1 MIILSQI
8 IAKSLLFAAILN
20 MSGMIFAA
28 NPPIMQTS
36 LPKKQASLVVEQQK
50 QEVDKRSVISD
61 VALSYDGRLMATAG
75 DDHYVRIWDAKTGG
89 LLHEFLAH
97 ADWVRGVAFSPM
109 GDRIVTIGQDGQIKI
124 WSLASL
130 GTPIL
135 LGEKIPGARKL
146 VFSPD
151 GTKFA
156 VCGFDPVVCC
166 FDMATQKL
174 LYRLSAP
181 SESMSALQFSPDAT
195 LLAAGG
201 RNGIVRIWRLDI
213 GSEVTSIRG
222 DGRRVNALAFSQDGN
237 QLALGTNGSHISI
250 WNPRTGQQI
259 SALPDRYGKT
269 FSLQYC
275 GGGILASG
283 ESDNIIRLWD
293 LNSQRE
299 MTNLVGHTGTIST
312 LCFDEQLNSLV
323 SGSFDTTIR
332 YWVMVQ

>member
-1 MIILSQI
+1 MKIMSQI
-8 IAKSLLFAAILN
+8 IAKSLIFTIIICV
-20 MSGMIFAA
+20 SGMILAA
-28 NPPIMQTS
+28 N
-36 LPKKQASLVVEQQK
+36 LPTKQASLVVEQHTQA
-50 QEVDKRSVISD
+50 VDKRPVISE
-61 VALSYDGRLMATAG
+61 VSLSIDGRLMATAG

-97 ADWVRGVAFSPM
+97 DDWVRGVAFSPIS
-109 GDRIVTIGQDGQIKI
+109 DRIVTAGQDGQIKI
-124 WSLASL
+124 WNLASL
-130 GTPIL
+130 RTPTL
-135 LGEKIPGARKL
+135 LGDKVPGARKL

-213 GSEVTSIRG
+213 GSEVANIRD
-222 DGRRVNALAFSQDGN
+222 DGRRINALAFSPDGS
-237 QLALGTNGSHISI
+237 QLALGTNGSRITI
-250 WNPRTGQQI
+250 WNPKTGHLI
-259 SALPDRYGKT
+259 STLPDRNGKT

-275 GGGILASG
+275 GIGILASG

-293 LNSQRE
+293 LSGQRE
-299 MTNLVGHTGTIST
+299 MTNLVGHTGTVST

-332 YWVMVQ
+332 YWAMVQ

>member
-1 MIILSQI
+1 MKILSQT
-8 IAKSLLFAAILN
+8 IATSLVFAVVFCTGSMIL
-20 MSGMIFAA
+20 AA
-28 NPPIMQTS
+28 N
-36 LPKKQASLVVEQQK
+36 LPKKQASLVVEQQT
-50 QEVDKRSVISD
+50 QEVDKRPVISE

-97 ADWVRGVAFSPM
+97 DDWVRGVAFSPM
-109 GDRIVTIGQDGQIKI
+109 NDRIVTIGQDGQVKI
-124 WSLASL
+124 WNLASI
-130 GTPIL
+130 GTPTI
-135 LGEKIPGARKL
+135 LGEKVPGARKL

-166 FDMATQKL
+166 FDMTTQKL
-174 LYRLSAP
+174 MYRLSAP
-181 SESMSALQFSPDAT
+181 SESMSALQFSPDAA

-213 GSEVTSIRG
+213 GSEVTNVRG
-222 DGRRVNALAFSQDGN
+222 DGRRVNALAFSPDGS
-237 QLALGTNGSHISI
+237 QLALGTNGSRISI
-250 WNPRTGQQI
+250 WNPRSGQLI
-259 SALPDRYGKT
+259 SALPERYGKT

-275 GGGILASG
+275 GPGVLASG

-293 LNSQRE
+293 LKGQRE

-332 YWVMVQ
+332 YWAMVQ